1 MLTTFAARK
10 RRRRRLYFGLTIV
23 TNTHRTCAHA
33 AARPPWRRALA
44 SDSPAS
50 ERGAAQTCIHPSVV
64 LVPRTNI
71 AAWVQALGRLC
82 IVVTGACLEMC
93 TYQRL
98 QMCPSPRS
106 PSLLAVWP
114 ALLFYG
120 GRRGLRDG
128 CRAQART
135 GAAVIACACGS
146 RVVMGGRWW
155 LICSLALG
163 S

>member
-1 MLTTFAARK
+1 MLTMFAARK
-10 RRRRRLYFGLTIV
+10 RRRRRLYFVLTIV

-50 ERGAAQTCIHPSVV
+50 ERGAARTCIHPSVV

-71 AAWVQALGRLC
+71 AVWVQALGRLC

-93 TYQRL
+93 TYRRL
-98 QMCPSPRS
+98 QMCPSPRA

-155 LICSLALG
+155 LICSLTLG